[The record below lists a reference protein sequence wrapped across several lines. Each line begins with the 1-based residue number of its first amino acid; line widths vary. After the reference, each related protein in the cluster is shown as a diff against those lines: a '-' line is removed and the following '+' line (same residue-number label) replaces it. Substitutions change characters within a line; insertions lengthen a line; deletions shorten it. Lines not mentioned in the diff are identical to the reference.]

1 MDKKNKLL
9 VASILVLLMIVSVPS
24 VLAYFS
30 TYTSA
35 KGTKLVSMKNE
46 TEMIETVE
54 GNIKTVQI
62 KASED
67 SSPVLV
73 RVKAFS
79 PDFVTLEP
87 SLGQGWKAETD
98 GFYYY
103 QDAISAGQTTSKISF
118 KVNTV
123 TPETTKP
130 GDEFHVVIIYES
142 RLQALGDNWSPVIE
156 GGE

>member
-1 MDKKNKLL
+1 MDRKNKILI
-9 VASILVLLMIVSVPS
+9 ASILVLLMVVSVPS

-35 KGTKLVSMKNE
+35 KGTKVLSMRNE
-46 TEMIETVE
+46 TEMVETVE
-54 GNIKTVQI
+54 GNVKTVQI
-62 KASED
+62 KASNN

-79 PDFVTLEP
+79 PDFVQLVP
-87 SLGQGWKAETD
+87 NLGANWVD
-98 GFYYY
+98 GEDGYFYYELP
-103 QDAISAGQTTSKISF
+103 ISSGEQTSEIKFEVKTD
-118 KVNTV
+118 
-123 TPETTKP
+123 TPSTTKP

-142 RLQALGDNWSPVIE
+142 TLQYYGENWLAVTG